1 MYSADYIDITI
12 NIINAVICLLILF
25 FVVTSEYRK
34 LKRSRIFIRII
45 IINIIGLFVIIT
57 ENLFNIGVIPENIF
71 LTKVLIILIPIFG
84 PVILIFYIQLIIT
97 ILKEKTV
104 ISKSAKI
111 TAYTAVILCIV
122 DIISTIILLPI
133 AMYYMTELSHYMVL
147 RELNDWLL
155 FSRFLSFGC
164 IFIGTGL
171 LIVYKKFLN
180 IREFLTL
187 ISYAVLP
194 IAAIL
199 IELFLWR
206 LSLINFSITL
216 AILIYYAS
224 IQSELSQQ
232 IKQKELELTRS
243 KVSIMLS
250 QIQPHFLYNALS
262 AIAQLCDEDPIKAK
276 KATVDFSVYLRS
288 NMESLNNKGLISV
301 EKELE
306 HVKGYLELEKTM
318 YKDALNVVYNIEA
331 SGFMLPPLSI
341 QPIVENAVKHGIG
354 QKEGGGTITIS
365 VGETESEFTVT
376 VSDDGAGF
384 NPDYQTDN
392 TQTHIGIKNVRQR
405 LKDQC
410 SGTLEISGESE
421 KGTTAVINIPKII
434 IKTI

>member
-1 MYSADYIDITI
+1 M
-12 NIINAVICLLILF
+12 ILF
-25 FVVTSEYRK
+25 FVMTSEYRK

-57 ENLFNIGVIPENIF
+57 ENIFNITPIADNSI
-71 LTKVLIILIPIFG
+71 LTKALIILIPLFG
-84 PVILIFYIQLIIT
+84 PVILIFYIQLVIT
-97 ILKEKTV
+97 ILKEKTT
-104 ISKSAKI
+104 ISKAAQI
-111 TAYTAVILCIV
+111 AAYIAVAFCFIDIAMTIV
-122 DIISTIILLPI
+122 LLPF
-133 AMYYMTELSHYMVL
+133 AMYYMTDLSHYMVL

-164 IFIGTGL
+164 MIIGTGL
-171 LIVYKKFLN
+171 LIVYKKFLS
-180 IREFLTL
+180 IRELLTL
-187 ISYAVLP
+187 LSYAVLP

-216 AILIYYAS
+216 AVLIYYAS

-232 IKQKELELTRS
+232 IKQKELELTQS

-262 AIAQLCDEDPIKAK
+262 AIAQLCDEDPLKAK
-276 KATVDFSVYLRS
+276 KATVDFSAYLRS
-288 NMESLNNKGLISV
+288 NMDSLNDKGLISV

-306 HVKGYLELEKTM
+306 HVKGYLDLEKTM

-354 QKEGGGTITIS
+354 QKEGGGTINIS
-365 VGETESEFTVT
+365 VREAEKEFIVT
-376 VSDDGAGF
+376 VSDDGAGY
-384 NPDYQTDN
+384 NTDKLFEN
-392 TQTHIGIKNVRQR
+392 MQAHIGIENVRQR

-410 SGTLEISGESE
+410 GGTFEISGESE
-421 KGTTAVINIPKII
+421 KGTIAVIKIPK
-434 IKTI
+434 K

>member
-12 NIINAVICLLILF
+12 NIINVIICILILF
-25 FVVTSEYRK
+25 FVMTSEYRK

-57 ENLFNIGVIPENIF
+57 ENIFNITPIADNSI
-71 LTKVLIILIPIFG
+71 LTKALIILIPLFG
-84 PVILIFYIQLIIT
+84 PVILIFYIQLVIT
-97 ILKEKTV
+97 ILKEKTT
-104 ISKSAKI
+104 ISKAAQI
-111 TAYTAVILCIV
+111 AAYIAVAFCFIDIAMTIV
-122 DIISTIILLPI
+122 LLPF
-133 AMYYMTELSHYMVL
+133 AMYYMTDLSHYMVL

-164 IFIGTGL
+164 MIIGTGL
-171 LIVYKKFLN
+171 LIVYKKFLS
-180 IREFLTL
+180 IRELLTL
-187 ISYAVLP
+187 LSYAVLP

-216 AILIYYAS
+216 AVLIYYAS

-232 IKQKELELTRS
+232 IKQKELELTQS

-262 AIAQLCDEDPIKAK
+262 AIAQLCDEDPLKAK
-276 KATVDFSVYLRS
+276 KATVDFSAYLRS
-288 NMESLNNKGLISV
+288 NMDSLNDKGLISV

-306 HVKGYLELEKTM
+306 HVKGYLDLEKTM

-354 QKEGGGTITIS
+354 QKEGGGTINIS
-365 VGETESEFTVT
+365 VREAEKEFIVT
-376 VSDDGAGF
+376 VSDDGAGY
-384 NPDYQTDN
+384 NTDKLFEN
-392 TQTHIGIKNVRQR
+392 MQAHIGIENVRQR

-410 SGTLEISGESE
+410 GGTFEISGESE
-421 KGTTAVINIPKII
+421 KGTIAVIKIPK
-434 IKTI
+434 K